1 MILWTRALTCGCAV
15 IGALA
20 SACSGTEPSAA
31 AASGAAGDGGEDG
44 GDGAGSAG
52 DGGAGSAGGGGAGSA
67 GGGGAES
74 AGGGGAESAG
84 AGGTESAGDGGAES
98 AGGAGGEAGG
108 AGCPPG
114 EEGCPC
120 GSLDRCDGELRCVD
134 GVCIAGCA
142 CTDGYAM
149 VDGEC
154 VWQGGPLDP
163 SFQSADTW
171 STTGAALVHPEAE
184 GNGNPGAGVI
194 GRDAVCQMAGFTQQ
208 LTMPDL
214 ACAEPLL
221 LTFAARIGCDAAMDC
236 LGPPG
241 VGVRING
248 GFSNLDLMPSSSFAP
263 QRVCLGERAYGGPV
277 ELLFGPSRRSPLC
290 DEAAGQGY
298 TLAFDDVAIRPD
310 EMSECPLPGQVLNG
324 DFEGGAAG
332 WTATP
337 ENGVSGIVSGLG
349 QGGGKGGQLATTLF
363 CQYPSLEGAVSAPLP
378 SAALPNPALRIWSQ
392 GSPGA
397 VLNVTLSTHQLTAL
411 TGTGEAQ
418 VAHVCLPRWALG
430 MAHRLAF
437 TYRNRNSQPCTA
449 ENKRDFTVDDLAFVS
464 DDRCP
469 GDTPLFDP
477 GFENA
482 GAGASLSPT
491 WVLTADDPARGS
503 AKLAVDA
510 ATAHSGDV
518 SLSLS
523 VKKPCREPSAS
534 TVFTVPEPEATAGP
548 ALKFWYR
555 TSHLHAATA
564 SSTPGAT
571 LPSSESW
578 TQQTI
583 CLDPRTAGRPQHLS
597 FKIGASG
604 VCDEPLGHETLHVDD
619 VEATTDASC
628 PAAPLP

>member
-1 MILWTRALTCGCAV
+1 MIMWTRALTCGCAL

-20 SACSGTEPSAA
+20 SACSGTEQGAAA
-31 AASGAAGDGGEDG
+31 AASGASGAGGEGDGGD
-44 GDGAGSAG
+44 
-52 DGGAGSAGGGGAGSA
+52 
-67 GGGGAES
+67 ES
-74 AGGGGAESAG
+74 AGE
-84 AGGTESAGDGGAES
+84 GGTESAGEGAGGTGGAGGGTGGDES

-120 GSLDRCDGELRCVD
+120 GSLGQCDGDLRCVD
-134 GVCIAGCA
+134 GECISGCA

-171 STTGAALVHPEAE
+171 SATGAALVRPEAE

-194 GRDAVCQMAGFTQQ
+194 GRDAVCQMAGFSQQ
-208 LTMPDL
+208 LRMPDL

-221 LTFAARIGCDAAMDC
+221 LTFAAHIACDATMDC

-248 GFSNLDLMPSSSFAP
+248 GFSNLDLMPSSSFSP
-263 QRVCLGERAYGGPV
+263 QRVCLGERAYGGPI
-277 ELLFGPSRRSPLC
+277 ELLLGPSRRSPLC
-290 DEAAGQGY
+290 DEATGQGY
-298 TLAFDDVAIRPD
+298 TLTFDDVAIRPD

-324 DFEGGAAG
+324 DFEGGDAG
-332 WTATP
+332 WTATS
-337 ENGVSGIVSGLG
+337 ENGVSEIRSGLG
-349 QGGGKGGQLATTLF
+349 QGGGKGGHIGTTLF
-363 CQYPSLEGAVSAPLP
+363 CQYPALEGTVSAPLP
-378 SAALPNPALRIWSQ
+378 SAALPYPALRIWSQ

-397 VLNVTLSTHQLTAL
+397 VVNVTLSTHQLTAL
-411 TGTGEAQ
+411 TGSGEAQ
-418 VAHVCLPRWALG
+418 VSHVCLPRWALG

-437 TYRNRNSQPCTA
+437 AYRNRSSQACTD
-449 ENKRDFTVDDLAFVS
+449 ENKRDFAVDDIAFVS
-464 DDRCP
+464 DVRCP

-482 GAGASLSPT
+482 GAGATLSPT
-491 WVLTADDPARGS
+491 WVLNTDDPARGT
-503 AKLAVDA
+503 ARLAVDA
-510 ATAHSGDV
+510 AAAHSGDV

-523 VKKPCREPSAS
+523 VQKPCREPSAS

-555 TSHLHAATA
+555 TSHLRAATA
-564 SSTPGAT
+564 SSTPGAS
-571 LPSSESW
+571 LPASESW

-604 VCDEPLGHETLHVDD
+604 VCDEPLGDETLHVDD
-619 VEATTDASC
+619 VEATTDPSC
-628 PAAPLP
+628 PTAPVP